1 MRFMHDQTRIDG
13 EDTPQSVSFSFE
25 GGNHICSLRPVSCVQ
40 LGLEDGD
47 QVDAMIMQTGGRA

>member
-1 MRFMHDQTRIDG
+1 MFPTWS
-13 EDTPQSVSFSFE
+13 E
-25 GGNHICSLRPVSCVQ
+25 SCAQ